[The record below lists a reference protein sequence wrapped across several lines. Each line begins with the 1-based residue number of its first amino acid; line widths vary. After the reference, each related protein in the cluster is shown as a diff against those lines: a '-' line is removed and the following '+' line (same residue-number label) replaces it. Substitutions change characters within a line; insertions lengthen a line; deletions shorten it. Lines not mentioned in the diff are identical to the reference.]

1 MRASDWA
8 ALFLATWRL
17 TRFVNEDEGP
27 ASFMLRLRILAGA
40 YDFNEQGVADT
51 VLGRGITC
59 PFCVG
64 MYAALLWM
72 VLRRFRWGRWV
83 CDVWAVAGA
92 GALISLW
99 AKGVENGSNQR

>member
-27 ASFMLRLRILAGA
+27 ASFMLRLRIMAGA
-40 YDFNEQGVADT
+40 YDYNEHGVADT

-64 MYAALLWM
+64 MYAAVLWI
-72 VLRRFRWGRWV
+72 VLQRFAWGRWA
-83 CDVWAVAGA
+83 CKVWAVAGA
-92 GALISLW
+92 QALISLW